1 MMDPRIIAILVA
13 STLGLACAGL
23 RAETGGADCPRNS
36 ARKMNTDMKR
46 VGMTQWMA
54 VKVSKERPSSS
65 TPPTS

>member
-36 ARKMNTDMKR
+36 ARKMKPKTR
-46 VGMTQWMA
+46 I
-54 VKVSKERPSSS
+54 
-65 TPPTS
+65 